1 MELKIRLFMLQN
13 SVKVEILYK
22 NCENSVHLS
31 IFFGRI
37 LSDLP
42 DTWHYIKILRTMFNF
57 AYDFACAFWALFCAV
72 HMLFY
77 LIIIVALW
85 QDENPWSTLS
95 KGGNSVREVIFLR
108 PHC

>member
-42 DTWHYIKILRTMFNF
+42 DT
-57 AYDFACAFWALFCAV
+57 
-72 HMLFY
+72 
-77 LIIIVALW
+77 
-85 QDENPWSTLS
+85 
-95 KGGNSVREVIFLR
+95 
-108 PHC
+108 